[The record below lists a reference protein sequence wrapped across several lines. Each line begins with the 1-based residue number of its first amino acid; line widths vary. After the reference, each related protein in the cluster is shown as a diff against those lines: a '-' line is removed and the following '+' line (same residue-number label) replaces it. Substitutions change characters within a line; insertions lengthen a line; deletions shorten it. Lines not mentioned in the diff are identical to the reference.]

1 MYWMSNLLGSATWT
15 RILHPFIGVA
25 MFVAFFIFAI
35 RLFRDN
41 RITAEDRQWL
51 RKFPAVINQETEGIP
66 ESGKYNGGQK
76 LLFFAFILFMLGLLV
91 TGIIGWRAYFSAYFS
106 VDTVRIGLL
115 LYALFCFLVYCYDI
129 FRFFYGS
136 FVLCYI

>member
-1 MYWMSNLLGSATWT
+1 
-15 RILHPFIGVA
+15 

-91 TGIIGWRAYFSAYFS
+91 TGIIGWRAYFSAFFS
-106 VDTVRIGLL
+106 VDTFLIGF
-115 LYALFCFLVYCYDI
+115 LFLAFFVFLFSCF
-129 FRFFYGS
+129 FF
-136 FVLCYI
+136 